1 MTAGRGGVPRIALLG
16 VRYWVPF
23 WEPVSDTGFWWGA
36 AEPRDSAILLPE
48 WYDLTPCR
56 FFFGGASDRVHFRS
70 IDLSGLNDLPCVAGS
85 IHSQLKRLRFYEACG
100 HLPLVQR
107 PANRCQRYGCEQ
119 EVCVVPGVF
128 WGTLAAS
135 VC

>member
-16 VRYWVPF
+16 VRYWFPF
-23 WEPVSDTGFWWGA
+23 GNQYQ
-36 AEPRDSAILLPE
+36 ILG
-48 WYDLTPCR
+48 
-56 FFFGGASDRVHFRS
+56 FGGVPQSPGTVQFYFPSGRTSPPVGFLLGTSDRVHFRS
-70 IDLSGLNDLPCVAGS
+70 TDLSVLIDLPCVAGI

-119 EVCVVPGVF
+119 EVCVGPGVY
-128 WGTLAAS
+128 WETLAAS

>member
-36 AEPRDSAILLPE
+36 EESRDSPILLPE
-48 WYDLTPCR
+48 DRTSPPVGFLLV
-56 FFFGGASDRVHFRS
+56 ASDRVHFRS
-70 IDLSGLNDLPCVAGS
+70 TDLSVLIDLPCVAGI

-119 EVCVVPGVF
+119 EVCVGPGVY
-128 WGTLAAS
+128 WETLAAS